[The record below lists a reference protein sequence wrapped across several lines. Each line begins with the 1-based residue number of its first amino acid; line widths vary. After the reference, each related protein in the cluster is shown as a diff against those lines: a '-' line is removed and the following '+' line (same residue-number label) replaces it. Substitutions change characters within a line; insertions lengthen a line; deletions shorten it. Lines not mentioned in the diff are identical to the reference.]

1 MSLRKVKKT
10 NIIVAMLVI
19 GILVSPIIGFSD
31 DSKKGGVL
39 TIRGTDLQ
47 NIDPMQLLGRNDDVY
62 IANQVFDSL
71 VFPSAIEGKELEPA
85 PLLAKS
91 WDRPDDRTWIFHIRE
106 GVTFQDGNEVFPE
119 GEGRELVADDVVYSI
134 NRAIDMAENLMLG
147 SIVNVEA
154 VDKYT
159 VKVETDEPQPF
170 LLHSHYLDGVQIVP
184 REAVEQ
190 LGDRITTHPVGS
202 GPFEIESFTPGEE
215 AVLKRNEDYW
225 LPVNLDGIRY
235 IVIPDSTSGVLAL
248 ESGRVDLNVM
258 VPTDEAPRLIEEGFT
273 VKTRAYSYRGIGF
286 NVTTPPFDDWRVRE
300 AISMALD
307 VDTAWKAVIPSEL
320 GVRAYGQVPPVFSMG
335 YDPEGLKPLDEFN
348 PEEAKKL
355 LADAGWKDSDGDGV
369 LDKDG
374 KPLSFDVKTFGGAQ
388 VRVLTIL
395 VTQLK
400 EMGIDANI
408 LQQDIS
414 VWADDLINGNS
425 GAFFDFS
432 YAGLTGLKSMFHGD
446 NIKASNTHY
455 YDNPAVN
462 YLLDRASRT
471 MNFEDRSSFWKRAQR
486 IVVEDRAIIPMFFE
500 GTPSVASP
508 NVKDW
513 IAPGWG
519 MQIVTPENNV
529 WLEEK

>member
-1 MSLRKVKKT
+1 MSISSSTKLG
-10 NIIVAMLVI
+10 IVITLLTIGLV
-19 GILVSPIIGFSD
+19 VSPVLGLSE
-31 DSKKGGVL
+31 DSRKGGVL

-62 IANQVFDSL
+62 IADQVFDSL
-71 VFPSAIEGKELEPA
+71 VFPSAKSGQELEPA

-91 WDRPDDRTWIFHIRE
+91 WDRPDNTTWIFHLRE
-106 GVTFQDGNEVFPE
+106 GVTFHDGNEIFPE
-119 GEGRELVADDVVYSI
+119 GEAREVVAEDVVYSI
-134 NRAIDMAENLMLG
+134 DRAIEMAENLMLG
-147 SIVNVEA
+147 SVKDFEA
-154 VDKYT
+154 TGRYT
-159 VKVETDEPQPF
+159 VKVTTTEPQPF
-170 LLHSHYLDGVQIVP
+170 LLHSHHLGGVRIVP
-184 REAVEQ
+184 EEAVKQ
-190 LGDRITTHPVGS
+190 LGDKFTTHPVGS

-215 AVLKRNEDYW
+215 AVLRRNEDYW

-235 IVIPDSTSGVLAL
+235 TVIPDATSGVLAL
-248 ESGRVDLNVM
+248 ESDRVDMNVM
-258 VPTDEAPRLIEEGFT
+258 VPTDEAPRLIDQGFN
-273 VKTRAYSYRGIGF
+273 VKSRAYSYRGIGF

-307 VDTAWKAVIPSEL
+307 VDSAWKAVIPEEL

-335 YDPEGLKPLDEFN
+335 YDPEGLKPLDEHN
-348 PEEAKKL
+348 PEEARKL
-355 LADAGWKDSDGDGV
+355 LADAGWEDTDGDGT

-374 KPLSFDVKTFGGAQ
+374 EPLSFDVKTFGGSH

-400 EMGIDANI
+400 KVGIDANI

-414 VWADDLINGNS
+414 VWADDLLAGNS
-425 GAFFDFS
+425 GMFFDFS
-432 YAGLTGLKSMFHGD
+432 YAGLTGLKSMFHSE
-446 NIKASNTHY
+446 NIEASNTHFY
-455 YDNPAVN
+455 SDPAVD

-471 MNFEDRSSFWKRAQR
+471 MNFEERSSLWKRAQR
-486 IVVEDRAIIPMFFE
+486 IIVEDRAIIPLFFE

-508 NVKDW
+508 RVHDW

-529 WLEEK
+529 WLEEE